1 MNRHTLH
8 YIDLNPE
15 PVQEPSAG
23 LIIAGAVVLVVALA
37 CVILFAFS
45 L

>member
-23 LIIAGAVVLVVALA
+23 LIIAGAVVLVVVLA
-37 CVILFAFS
+37 CVIRFAFS